1 MNSLD
6 QGQIIKFKVKRS
18 NLLDQCQGQGHKL
31 LSKVGDGS
39 DLKDAFLL
47 LLGCRTYSHIITPK
61 HKHKLTIQA
70 KTNVNWPKEAFYSK
84 SNGVLSKYDQKN
96 ANAHWIKTA

>member
-6 QGQIIKFKVKRS
+6 QGQIIKFKVTGS
-18 NLLDQCQGQGHKL
+18 NLLDQGQGQGHKL

-47 LLGCRTYSHIITPK
+47 L
-61 HKHKLTIQA
+61 
-70 KTNVNWPKEAFYSK
+70 
-84 SNGVLSKYDQKN
+84 
-96 ANAHWIKTA
+96 